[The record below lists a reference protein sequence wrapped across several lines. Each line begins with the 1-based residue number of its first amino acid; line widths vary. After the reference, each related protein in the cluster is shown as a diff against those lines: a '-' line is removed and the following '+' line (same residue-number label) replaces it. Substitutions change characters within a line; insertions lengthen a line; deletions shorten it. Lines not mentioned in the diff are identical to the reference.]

1 VVLSRTRGL
10 WAPAGLRDGENL
22 MLVPPA
28 DPREL
33 AHSVRLLLDD
43 QPRADAIGRAAR
55 ESVLADATVEGYAER
70 LLEVCRLA
78 LATN

>member
-1 VVLSRTRGL
+1 L
-10 WAPAGLRDGENL
+10 WAPAELRDGQNL
-22 MLVPPA
+22 VLVPPS

-43 QPRADAIGRAAR
+43 QPRANAIGMSAR
-55 ESVLADATVEGYAER
+55 ESVLAGATIERYAER

-78 LATN
+78 LASR